1 MTKLIPAVAIA
12 VLFGAAAVAQDGQGT
27 TFSEIDTNANGALT
41 LDEIQAVSP
50 GVTAKDVSAYDVNA
64 DGQLSEDEFAV
75 WVSGQPA
82 PAGDRMNTEESDDPS
97 RSY

>member
-1 MTKLIPAVAIA
+1 MTKFIPAVAIA

-41 LDEIQAVSP
+41 LDEIKVVSP

-82 PAGDRMNTEESDDPS
+82 PNGDGMTSDESSDPS
-97 RSY
+97 EPY